1 MEQLACQPAG
11 ADAPAR
17 VSPADYLRLERAAEY
32 KHEYYNG
39 EIRAMAGAS
48 FAHNNV
54 CANLTIS
61 LGNLLRGKGCAP
73 VGSDQRVP
81 VKNKSSFLYPDL
93 SVVCGQPEFLENKN
107 PDTLLNPV
115 LLAEVLSA
123 STRDKD
129 RGEKF
134 MLYRQIPSLQH
145 YLLLDSESVHAE
157 LYSLDEHGR
166 WVLTETRELSAVLD
180 LAALAC
186 QLPLAAVY
194 AGVTLA
200 AAELL
205 PPER

>member
-1 MEQLACQPAG
+1 MGLPAFQTSEPE
-11 ADAPAR
+11 APAR

-32 KHEYYNG
+32 KHEYYAG

-54 CANLTIS
+54 CANALFT
-61 LGNLLRGKGCAP
+61 LVGTLRGKGCTP
-73 VGSDQRVP
+73 VGSDQRVH

-93 SVVCGQPEFLENKN
+93 SVVCGQPEFLEDKK

-157 LYSLDEHGR
+157 LFSLNEQGH

-180 LAALAC
+180 LAALDC

-194 AGVTLA
+194 AGVTLTT
-200 AAELL
+200 AEL
-205 PPER
+205 PG